1 MTIPS
6 VLGWPGRRRDDQ
18 TDILHTRPT
27 RPPVRAIV
35 RHHFIDPEEDG
46 GRGERLL
53 KRTRNTDYGAD
64 AAADTAAVAV
74 VSSCKIMS
82 TGAASGEEEAGGL
95 SIASR
100 SV

>member
-27 RPPVRAIV
+27 RPSVRAIV
-35 RHHFIDPEEDG
+35 RHHFIDPEEASSG
-46 GRGERLL
+46 AGERLL

-64 AAADTAAVAV
+64 AAANAAVAV
-74 VSSCKIMS
+74 GRIK
-82 TGAASGEEEAGGL
+82 L
-95 SIASR
+95 
-100 SV
+100 

>member
-1 MTIPS
+1 MAGP
-6 VLGWPGRRRDDQ
+6 PPRRDDQ
-18 TDILHTRPT
+18 TDILHTRPS
-27 RPPVRAIV
+27 VRAIV

-53 KRTRNTDYGAD
+53 KQTRNTDYGAD

-82 TGAASGEEEAGGL
+82 TGAASGEEAG
-95 SIASR
+95 ASHR
-100 SV
+100 AVFNTGNSRAN